1 MLRQLTA
8 LFVAGAIVFG
18 NIGASAS
25 TAASPRATS
34 APPLTAANNEP
45 PLNPGR
51 PAGVRQAQ
59 GIENVDVWIFSGLI
73 LGAIIWVLVGNDN
86 DDSDST
92 NGTDAD

>member
-18 NIGASAS
+18 NIGATTASPPATNAPAS
-25 TAASPRATS
+25 TVAK
-34 APPLTAANNEP
+34 NEP
-45 PLNPGR
+45 PLKAGG
-51 PAGVRQAQ
+51 PAGIRQAQ
-59 GIENVDVWIFSGLI
+59 GLEDVEVWIFSGLI